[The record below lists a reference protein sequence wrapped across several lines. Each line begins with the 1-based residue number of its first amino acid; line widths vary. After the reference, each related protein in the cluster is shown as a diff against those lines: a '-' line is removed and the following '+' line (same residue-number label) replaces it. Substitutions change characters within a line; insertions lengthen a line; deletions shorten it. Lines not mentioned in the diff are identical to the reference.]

1 MTTNSKKRV
10 RFESEA
16 ELGDYNLSPTKRQK
30 TQEEEIIEMDYATAS
45 AWSAAFGGA
54 PIPEPPPA
62 SVVNLSE
69 STQRELKTRVD
80 DEDMIISTT
89 TKEESR

>member
-1 MTTNSKKRV
+1 
-10 RFESEA
+10 
-16 ELGDYNLSPTKRQK
+16 
-30 TQEEEIIEMDYATAS
+30 MDYATAS

-54 PIPEPPPA
+54 PIPEPSPT
-62 SVVNLSE
+62 SMVNLSE
-69 STQRELKTRVD
+69 STQRVD